1 MEEED
6 GAVAVSNIYGIP
18 SKEEKSK
25 MLAQKAK
32 KAKNTALEGKKKT
45 LKENFDKFSKSLSE
59 EDFDNSVKMK
69 NDLIENDGLSADTLD
84 KIKINTVETYKHQF
98 SFPEVAKNDF
108 STSLF
113 EELEISQKNL
123 NSNLD
128 NVDLFNNFVET
139 ADKVKKALKEK
150 YADQWTDPVDGAV
163 PSEDQSDD

>member
-1 MEEED
+1 M
-6 GAVAVSNIYGIP
+6 
-18 SKEEKSK
+18 
-25 MLAQKAK
+25 K
-32 KAKNTALEGKKKT
+32 KD
-45 LKENFDKFSKSLSE
+45 LKEQFEKFSKSLTE
-59 EDFDNSVKMK
+59 EDFDNSVKAK
-69 NDLIENDGLSADTLD
+69 NNLIENEGLSADSLE
-84 KIKINTVETYKHQF
+84 KIKINTVEIYKKQF

-108 STSLF
+108 SSGLL

-150 YADQWTDPVDGAV
+150 YADQWTDPIDGAV